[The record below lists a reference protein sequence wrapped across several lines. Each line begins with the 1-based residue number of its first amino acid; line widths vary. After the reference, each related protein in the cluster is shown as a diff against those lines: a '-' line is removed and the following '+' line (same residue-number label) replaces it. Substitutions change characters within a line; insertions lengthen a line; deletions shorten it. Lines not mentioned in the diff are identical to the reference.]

1 MHEII
6 PILGGSVQVSCQGM
20 VTIIKR
26 APYVICATTPKQK
39 GCDPSYHKHYQHLL
53 SGCADHPSA
62 NKSDTG
68 HPANYEYPLDC
79 LVAGQ

>member
-53 SGCADHPSA
+53 SGSIICVLITHQQI
-62 NKSDTG
+62 NQTQDTQQIMST
-68 HPANYEYPLDC
+68 PLI
-79 LVAGQ
+79 V